1 MALCFG
7 FLSLVSV
14 KGSEIVLGI
23 QIPTLDGF
31 ERSFFFGSQEENV
44 LALAVSCNNT
54 YVLITFM
61 MNYKCQ
67 PVELYLEQ
75 TINVLMWLLLWIL

>member
-7 FLSLVSV
+7 LLSLVSV

-23 QIPTLDGF
+23 RISTLDGF

-44 LALAVSCNNT
+44 LALVRQ
-54 YVLITFM
+54 L
-61 MNYKCQ
+61 Q
-67 PVELYLEQ
+67 
-75 TINVLMWLLLWIL
+75 